1 MHFLRLYSSSP
12 ASLKLAELGLTGTL
26 AQKVQ
31 VLPLSALPAPKAQ
44 RVHALRQE
52 RDELRQDIQTIG
64 WSLHQY
70 RSGAWLPDAGREN
83 GLQAD
88 LDASI
93 SRLRAVEATLR
104 ALAAGP
110 ASTPP
115 RCATPLRG

>member
-1 MHFLRLYSSSP
+1 MNLLRLYTSSP
-12 ASLKLAELGLTGTL
+12 ASVKLADLGLTGTL

-31 VLPLSALPAPKAQ
+31 LLPLTALPAPQAQ
-44 RVHALRQE
+44 RRHSLRQE
-52 RDELRQDIQTIG
+52 RQELRTDIQTIG
-64 WSLHQY
+64 WSLQQY

-104 ALAAGP
+104 ALEG
-110 ASTPP
+110 
-115 RCATPLRG
+115 GG